1 MAAFVMKNL
10 TLWMRGLGLLLLLA
24 GVADLTAADT
34 EGASDDHHGVDG
46 GGLSVW
52 WVLPFAGMLLSIALG
67 PLVAAHFWHNHY
79 GKVAAGWIAVFA
91 VPFLVSFGGH
101 GFYEILH
108 IVLLDYVP
116 FIILLTA
123 LFTAAGG
130 ICLKGSLRGS
140 PMVNTTILLIGTVL
154 ASWMGTT
161 GAAMLLIRPILRANA
176 WRKHRVHVVVFFIF
190 LVANIGG
197 SLTPLGDPPLFLGF
211 LKGVEFF
218 WTMKLLPVMAPVSV
232 ALLIIFFIVDTL
244 MFRKE
249 GEAPDDGEKVP
260 LKLDGGLNFAM
271 VGLIIGA
278 ILFSKSL
285 GDSKFKDATVAEEKM
300 GIIVKSSES
309 SDPVKGALVREDSNG
324 THIVIKQVNETEIT
338 IPVASITERRTP
350 PKAIAPSELF
360 ALEEKM
366 QKAKEKLKKYVENN
380 PKVKFDESNDA
391 YHTVRVEHL
400 HSIAAVNQLRAKK
413 SHDEATGLHIFGVT
427 VPYSNLVRDGLLILI
442 AFISLRITPMYRVQK
457 DEHGHEMPAE
467 GEEETNVRAAN
478 GFTWEPILEVAKLFV
493 AIFVCMIPALLILK
507 AGVDGSLKSL
517 ILMVQTST
525 NDPINVMYF
534 WLTGAL
540 SSFLDNAP
548 TYVVFFNTA
557 GGDPTSLMGEG
568 GMFDISVG
576 STLLAI
582 SCGAVFMG
590 ANTYIGNAPNFMVKA
605 IAEENGVKMPSFFG
619 YMAWSAAI
627 LIPVFIVVSLFYF

>member
-1 MAAFVMKNL
+1 MAAFAMKNL

-116 FIILLTA
+116 FIILLAA

-140 PMVNTTILLIGTVL
+140 PMVNTAILLIGTVL

-211 LKGVEFF
+211 LKGVDFF

-260 LKLDGGLNFAM
+260 LKLEGALNFAM

-285 GDSKFKDATVAEEKM
+285 GDGKFKDTSVAEKMNPKIEAAELVMGEK
-300 GIIVKSSES
+300 KT
-309 SDPVKGALVREDSNG
+309 ALVGFVEANEDATFN
-324 THIVIKQVNETEIT
+324 
-338 IPVASITERRTP
+338 
-350 PKAIAPSELF
+350 
-360 ALEEKM
+360 
-366 QKAKEKLKKYVENN
+366 
-380 PKVKFDESNDA
+380 ESNTA
-391 YHTVRVEHL
+391 YHTLRVEHL

-442 AFISLRITPMYRVQK
+442 AFISLRITPMFRTQK
-457 DEHGHEMPAE
+457 DEHGHEVAAE

-493 AIFVCMIPALLILK
+493 AIFICMIPALLILK
-507 AGVDGSLKSL
+507 AGVDGGLKSV

-525 NDPINVMYF
+525 NDPINAMYF
-534 WLTGAL
+534 WLTGGL

-548 TYVVFFNTA
+548 T
-557 GGDPTSLMGEG
+557 
-568 GMFDISVG
+568 
-576 STLLAI
+576 
-582 SCGAVFMG
+582 
-590 ANTYIGNAPNFMVKA
+590 
-605 IAEENGVKMPSFFG
+605 
-619 YMAWSAAI
+619 
-627 LIPVFIVVSLFYF
+627 

>member
-1 MAAFVMKNL
+1 MAAFAMKNL

-67 PLVAAHFWHNHY
+67 PLVAAHFWHNNY

-91 VPFLVSFGGH
+91 VPFLVSFGGKA
-101 GFYEILH
+101 FYEILH

-116 FIILLTA
+116 FIILLAA

-140 PMVNTTILLIGTVL
+140 PMVNTAILFIGTML

-176 WRKHRVHVVVFFIF
+176 WRKNRVHVIVFFIF

-211 LKGVEFF
+211 LKGVDFF

-232 ALLIIFFIVDTL
+232 ALLIIFFIVDTV

-260 LKLDGGLNFAM
+260 LKLDGAPNFAM
-271 VGLIIGA
+271 VGLIIAA

-285 GDSKFKDATVAEEKM
+285 GDGKFKDASVAEKMNPKIEAAEVVMGEK
-300 GIIVKSSES
+300 KT
-309 SDPVKGALVREDSNG
+309 ALVDFVKANEDATFN
-324 THIVIKQVNETEIT
+324 
-338 IPVASITERRTP
+338 
-350 PKAIAPSELF
+350 
-360 ALEEKM
+360 
-366 QKAKEKLKKYVENN
+366 
-380 PKVKFDESNDA
+380 ESNTA
-391 YHTVRVEHL
+391 YHILRVEHL

-413 SHDEATGLHIFGVT
+413 THDEAMGLHIFGVT
-427 VPYSNLVRDGLLILI
+427 VPYSNLVRDGLLMLI
-442 AFISLRITPMYRVQK
+442 AFISLRITPMYRTQK
-457 DEHGHEMPAE
+457 DEHGHEVAAE

-493 AIFVCMIPALLILK
+493 AIFICMIPALLILK
-507 AGVDGSLKSL
+507 AGVDGGLKSV

-525 NDPINVMYF
+525 NDPINAMYF

-557 GGDPTSLMGEG
+557 GGDPTSLMGDG
-568 GMFDISVG
+568 GMFDLSVG
-576 STLLAI
+576 TTLLAI

-619 YMAWSAAI
+619 YMAWSTVI

>member
-1 MAAFVMKNL
+1 MAAFAMKNL

-91 VPFLVSFGGH
+91 VPFLVKFGGP

-116 FIILLTA
+116 FIILLAA

-140 PMVNTTILLIGTVL
+140 PMVNTAILLIGTVL

-176 WRKHRVHVVVFFIF
+176 WRKHRVHVIVFFIF

-211 LKGVEFF
+211 LKGVDFF
-218 WTMKLLPVMAPVSV
+218 WTMKLLPVMAPVSI

-260 LKLDGGLNFAM
+260 LKLEGALNFAM

-285 GDSKFKDATVAEEKM
+285 GDGKFKDTSVAEKM
-300 GIIVKSSES
+300 NPKIEAAEVVMDDK
-309 SDPVKGALVREDSNG
+309 KTALVDF
-324 THIVIKQVNETEIT
+324 V
-338 IPVASITERRTP
+338 
-350 PKAIAPSELF
+350 KANKDATF
-360 ALEEKM
+360 
-366 QKAKEKLKKYVENN
+366 N
-380 PKVKFDESNDA
+380 ESNTA
-391 YHTVRVEHL
+391 YHTLRVEHL

-413 SHDEATGLHIFGVT
+413 THDEATGLHIFGVT

-442 AFISLRITPMYRVQK
+442 AFISLRITPMFRTQK
-457 DEHGHEMPAE
+457 DEHGHEVAAE

-493 AIFVCMIPALLILK
+493 AIFICMIPALLILK
-507 AGVDGSLKSL
+507 AGVDGGLKSV

-525 NDPINVMYF
+525 NDPINAMYF
-534 WLTGAL
+534 WLTGML

-568 GMFDISVG
+568 GMFDLSVG
-576 STLLAI
+576 TTLLAI

>member
-1 MAAFVMKNL
+1 MKNL

-67 PLVAAHFWHNHY
+67 PLVAAHFWHNNY
-79 GKVAAGWIAVFA
+79 GKVAAGWIAVFS

-116 FIILLTA
+116 FIILLAA

-140 PMVNTTILLIGTVL
+140 PMVNTAILFIGTVL

-211 LKGVEFF
+211 LKGVDFF

-232 ALLIIFFIVDTL
+232 ALLIIFFIVDTV

-260 LKLDGGLNFAM
+260 LKLEGAPNFAM
-271 VGLIIGA
+271 VGLIIAA

-300 GIIVKSSES
+300 GIIVESSES
-309 SDPVKGALVREDSNG
+309 SDLVEGALVREDSNA
-324 THIVIKQVNETEIT
+324 THIVIKQINEAEIT

-350 PKAIAPSELF
+350 AKAIAPSELF

-366 QKAKEKLKKYVENN
+366 KKAKDKLKKYVENN
-380 PKVKFDESNDA
+380 ENNPNVKFDESNEA
-391 YHTVRVEHL
+391 YHTTRVEHL

-413 SHDEATGLHIFGVT
+413 THDEATGMHIFGVT
-427 VPYSNLVRDGLLILI
+427 VPYSNLVRDGLLVLI
-442 AFISLRITPMYRVQK
+442 AFISLRITPMYRTQK
-457 DEHGHEMPAE
+457 DEHGHEVAAE

-493 AIFVCMIPALLILK
+493 AIFICMIPALLILK
-507 AGVDGSLKSL
+507 AGVDGGLKSV

-525 NDPINVMYF
+525 NDPINAMYF
-534 WLTGAL
+534 WLTGVL

-568 GMFDISVG
+568 GMFDLSVG
-576 STLLAI
+576 TTLLAI

>member
-1 MAAFVMKNL
+1 MAAFAMKNL

-116 FIILLTA
+116 FIILLAA

-140 PMVNTTILLIGTVL
+140 PMVNTAILLIGTVL

-176 WRKHRVHVVVFFIF
+176 WRKHRVHVIVFFIF

-211 LKGVEFF
+211 LKGVDFF

-260 LKLDGGLNFAM
+260 LKLEGALNFAM

-285 GDSKFKDATVAEEKM
+285 GDGKFKDTSVAEKM
-300 GIIVKSSES
+300 NPKIEAAEVVMDDK
-309 SDPVKGALVREDSNG
+309 KTALVDF
-324 THIVIKQVNETEIT
+324 V
-338 IPVASITERRTP
+338 
-350 PKAIAPSELF
+350 KANKDATF
-360 ALEEKM
+360 
-366 QKAKEKLKKYVENN
+366 N
-380 PKVKFDESNDA
+380 ESNTA
-391 YHTVRVEHL
+391 YHTLRVEHL

-413 SHDEATGLHIFGVT
+413 THDEATGLHIFGVT

-442 AFISLRITPMYRVQK
+442 AFISLRITPMFRTQK
-457 DEHGHEMPAE
+457 DEHGHEVAAE

-493 AIFVCMIPALLILK
+493 AIFICMIPALLILK
-507 AGVDGSLKSL
+507 AGVDGGLKSV

-525 NDPINVMYF
+525 NDPINAMYF
-534 WLTGAL
+534 WLTGML

-557 GGDPTSLMGEG
+557 GGDPTSLMGKG
-568 GMFDISVG
+568 GMFDLSVG
-576 STLLAI
+576 TTLLAI